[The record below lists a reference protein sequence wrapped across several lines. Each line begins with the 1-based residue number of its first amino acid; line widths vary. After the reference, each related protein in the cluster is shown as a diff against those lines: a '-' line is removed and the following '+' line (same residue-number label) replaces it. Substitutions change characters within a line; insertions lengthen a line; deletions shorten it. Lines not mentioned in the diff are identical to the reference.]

1 MKASP
6 SLVHGGF
13 LVSMALSL
21 FAVTAP
27 IAAQDKPAPSAEVT
41 APVTDCQACGPFDFK
56 NLPPVQSLPR
66 TGPFQNPPKDC
77 GYYSLFDQLH
87 GELRQG
93 PPKYGYPSFALMQPG
108 FFNADFRYLD
118 DPNNTSTN
126 LFDPLKRIRL
136 GDDWLF
142 STGGQVW
149 NRSMNEGNS
158 RLTEVNNNY
167 NLFRARAY
175 TDLWYQDRFRIYAE
189 FITAQDFDP
198 ELAPLPIDANHADF
212 QNLFLD
218 FKVME
223 WEGKPVYIR
232 AGRQEMLYGSQRLVS
247 TLDWANTRRTF
258 QGITAFRQGEKWDAS
273 AFWVQ
278 PVIPNKLEMDSVDNN
293 QNFAGTWWTYR
304 PEKGQAADFYYLF
317 LDNTNNQ
324 TQQGIVRA
332 PFNVHTLGSRYSGDK
347 NHFLWDAELALQFGE
362 QGNQSIFA
370 GMATAGAGYHFE
382 DAPLNPTFWLFYDYA
397 SGDSS
402 PNSGNF
408 NTFNQLFPFGHY
420 YLGWI
425 DLVGRQNIQ
434 DLNAHLYLYP
444 TNWVTLWFQ
453 YHRFWL
459 AESQDALYN
468 AAGAAIRRSP
478 DGSAGRDVG
487 QEFDVVAN
495 FHINKNADIMVG
507 YSKLFGGEFLKNT
520 SGPNRA
526 SDADLLYVIYS
537 FRW

>member
-1 MKASP
+1 MVGSPQLLHGCFLYGIFMLMLAVVSPAS
-6 SLVHGGF
+6 
-13 LVSMALSL
+13 AQEK
-21 FAVTAP
+21 
-27 IAAQDKPAPSAEVT
+27 AAQSAEATVT
-41 APVTDCQACGPFDFK
+41 VSDCLPCGPFDFK
-56 NLPPVQSLPR
+56 NVPPVQTLPR
-66 TGPFQNPPKDC
+66 TGPFPNPPKDC
-77 GYYSLFDQLH
+77 GYYSLFDQLQ
-87 GELRQG
+87 GEAR
-93 PPKYGYPSFALMQPG
+93 PSPSKYGYPSFALMQPG

-158 RLTEVNNNY
+158 RLTDVNNNY

-175 TDLWYQDRFRIYAE
+175 TDLWYQDRFRVFAE

-223 WEGKPVYIR
+223 WEGKPIYVR
-232 AGRQEMLYGSQRLVS
+232 VGRQEMLYGSQRLIS

-258 QGITAFRQGEKWDAS
+258 QGISAFRQGEKWDAS

-278 PVIPNKLEMDSVDNN
+278 PVIPNAKELDSVDNN

-332 PFNVHTLGSRYSGDK
+332 PFNVHTLGTRYSGDK

-459 AESQDALYN
+459 AENQDALYN
-468 AAGAAIRRSP
+468 AAGVATRRSP

-487 QEFDVVAN
+487 QELDVVAN
-495 FHINKNADIMVG
+495 FHITKNADIMVG
-507 YSKLFGGEFLKNT
+507 YSKLFGGEFLKKT
-520 SGPNRA
+520 TGPNQA